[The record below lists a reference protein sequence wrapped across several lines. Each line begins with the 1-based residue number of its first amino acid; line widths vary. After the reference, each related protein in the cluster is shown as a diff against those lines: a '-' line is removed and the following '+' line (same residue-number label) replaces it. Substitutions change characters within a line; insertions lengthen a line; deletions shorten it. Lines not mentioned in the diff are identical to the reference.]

1 MSYMAKYQGT
11 IQFKNH
17 LYITEKRNITEY
29 LKKNTFLN
37 NIECPKD
44 NIIRFKGDCNYDEDT
59 IIQQLNALLKSKE
72 ITSGT
77 VEFEGESDDYWRLV
91 LKNNEWIEQYGEKT
105 ITYKDDDEPI
115 IRNFNDKIHVEYHD
129 CIYIYYPTTNNVT
142 ELSKFDGHEMPCAI
156 QEIANKIRQIC
167 NESKHKLYE
176 LVIDGGN
183 FCYFTSSRPLTENEI
198 EQIDDLCKK
207 IDKTTYD
214 IKTLFTKL
222 KTNIKAK
229 FGVDINA
236 TQNIHIF
243 RIKK

>member
-1 MSYMAKYQGT
+1 MNYMTKYQGT

-29 LKKNTFLN
+29 LKENTSLN

-44 NIIRFKGDCNYDEDT
+44 NIIRFKGYCNYDGDT

-142 ELSKFDGHEMPCAI
+142 ELSKFDGLEIPCAI

-183 FCYFTSSRPLTENEI
+183 
-198 EQIDDLCKK
+198 
-207 IDKTTYD
+207 
-214 IKTLFTKL
+214 
-222 KTNIKAK
+222 
-229 FGVDINA
+229 
-236 TQNIHIF
+236 
-243 RIKK
+243 